1 MLKNTN
7 ILMVRHAEKPDEGDL
22 LSVAGQERAQA
33 YTIYFQ
39 NYAIDGKPIEIKYL
53 FAAEDSDNSE
63 RPRLTI
69 EPLSKVL
76 NLEINTKHKDH
87 KYQEL
92 ADHILQDNK
101 YDNSNLVIC
110 WHHGQILQFAQA
122 LGVNLDKLPAESNW
136 PTTWPEDVFG
146 WLLQISYDSD
156 SNIVTSKTNCINQQ
170 LMYDDFGKDPKKSS

>member
-1 MLKNTN
+1 MPKNTN
-7 ILMVRHAEKPDEGDL
+7 ILMIRHAEKPDEGVF

-39 NYAIDGKPIEIKYL
+39 NCAIDGKPIKINFL
-53 FAAEDSDNSE
+53 FAAEDSNDSE

-76 NLEINTKHKDH
+76 NLEINAKYKDH

-101 YDNSNLVIC
+101 YDSSNLLIC

-122 LGVNLDKLPAESNW
+122 LGVKPDELPAEPW
-136 PTTWPEDVFG
+136 PGDVFG

-156 SNIVTSKTNCINQQ
+156 SNIVTSKTKCINQQ
-170 LMYDDFGKDPKKSS
+170 LMYDDYGKDPGKDSRNYS